1 MPAPDQI
8 LNALTALANQWK
20 PLAIA
25 WHLYFAVLVGLVITL
40 RPSRRLMGILLS
52 LPLISVSVLAWYSG
66 NPFNGALFAVAA
78 IALIVLA
85 ARLPD
90 ERVQVAP
97 AWIAGAGAVMFV
109 FGWLY
114 PHFLDT
120 TSFLP
125 YLYAAP
131 VGLVPCPTLSIVI
144 GAALML
150 HGLEARSWSLV
161 LAATGIFYGIFG
173 ALRLGVTI
181 DFVLLIG
188 ALVLAA
194 VALMPGATTRKHAL
208 AH

>member
-8 LNALTALANQWK
+8 LSALTALANQWK
-20 PLAIA
+20 PLAIF
-25 WHLYFAVLVGLVITL
+25 WHLYFVVLAGLVIGL
-40 RPSRRLMGILLS
+40 HPSRRLMGMLLS
-52 LPLISVSVLAWYSG
+52 LPLLSVSVLAWMSG

-85 ARLPD
+85 VRMPN
-90 ERVQVAP
+90 EPVQIAP
-97 AWIAGAGAVMFV
+97 SWIAAVGAVMFV

-114 PHFLDT
+114 PHFLNT

-144 GAALML
+144 GAALIL
-150 HGLEARSWSLV
+150 DGLGARGWSLV
-161 LAATGIFYGIFG
+161 LAAMGIFYGVFG
-173 ALRLGVTI
+173 ALRLGVTM
-181 DFVLLIG
+181 DFVLLVG
-188 ALVLAA
+188 ALVLGAI
-194 VALMPGATTRKHAL
+194 VLMPGATTRKHAL